1 MSDRESIEFDVLLE
15 RMGETLPKK
24 VTSFFPTKL
33 AVGSFSGAYELQ
45 DVLLFGGDT
54 SRCSCACK

>member
-45 DVLLFGGDT
+45 DVVLLGGDARK
-54 SRCSCACK
+54 RCAGK